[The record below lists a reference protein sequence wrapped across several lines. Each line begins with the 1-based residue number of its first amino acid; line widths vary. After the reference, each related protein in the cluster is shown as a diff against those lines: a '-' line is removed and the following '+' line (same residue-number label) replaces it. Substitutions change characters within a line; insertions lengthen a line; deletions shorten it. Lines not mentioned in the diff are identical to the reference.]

1 MRQIQETLVV
11 ATRGRGLVEV
21 TDQVRELLEASGLQ
35 TGQVTVFCRH
45 TSASLVLMENADPT
59 ARKDL
64 EAWMARLVRDGDSAY
79 THDMEGP
86 DDMASHLR
94 MVITRTSET
103 IPFAEGNLLV
113 GTWQG
118 LYLWEHR
125 KSPHRRELVVH
136 FIGE

>member
-1 MRQIQETLVV
+1 MG
-11 ATRGRGLVEV
+11 TRGRGLVEV
-21 TDQVRELLEASGLQ
+21 TDQVRELLEASGMQ

-64 EAWMARLVRDGDSAY
+64 EAWMARLVRDGDAAY

-125 KSPHRRELVVH
+125 KSPHRRELIVH